1 MQSAKSLLK
10 LSYPCL
16 DMDIPRKFEAGAY
29 SAVLACHPFYECV
42 DLDFKWQN
50 VFTTFP
56 IMGMTNSRFHG
67 KSTIFI

>member
-1 MQSAKSLLK
+1 MQSAKSSLK

-16 DMDIPRKFEAGAY
+16 DIPRKFEAGTY
-29 SAVLACHPFYECV
+29 FVLACHPFYECV
-42 DLDFKWQN
+42 DVDFKWQN